1 MKKRLV
7 LKPFVLP
14 MLYIMFIISIMLLTA
29 KVLYKD
35 KPVEQKELDTTEE
48 SVFENIV
55 PVINIEDIY
64 VKEPYNGDDIK
75 ESVGYYDYKGDKSSQ
90 EKSIIKYDKTYLQN
104 TGITYSAEKEFNVIS
119 ILDGEVTKIYDND
132 ILGNVIEITHDN
144 NIISVYQMVKDI
156 KVKVGDKVQ
165 IGQEIAK
172 SGTSKIFP
180 KGNYLHFEI
189 IKDGTNKD
197 PKTIIGINTKDLVK

>member
-14 MLYIMFIISIMLLTA
+14 MLYIMFIVSIMLLTA
-29 KVLYKD
+29 KILYKD
-35 KPVEQKELDTTEE
+35 KPVEQELDTTVD

-55 PVINIEDIY
+55 PVINVEDIY
-64 VKEPYNGDDIK
+64 VNEPFKGDDIK
-75 ESVGYYDYKGDKSSQ
+75 ETIGYYDYKGDKESQ
-90 EKSIIKYDKTYLQN
+90 EKSIINYDKTYLQN
-104 TGITYSAEKEFNVIS
+104 TGITYSADKEFNVIS

-132 ILGNVIEITHDN
+132 ILGNVVEITHDN
-144 NIISVYQMVKDI
+144 NIISVYQMVNKV

-165 IGQEIAK
+165 IGQEIAT

-180 KGNYLHFEI
+180 KGNNLHFEI
-189 IKDGTNKD
+189 IKDGSNKD
-197 PKTIIGINTKDLVK
+197 PKTIIGMNTKDLNK